1 MDSKLRNRII
11 GAVVLTS
18 FAVVLLP
25 SLFDGSA
32 QDRERFVANIPNPP
46 NIMLRDLSFDA
57 LRKNMQQIEQDSAA
71 KLPIEIVDQTDY
83 SENTNFALD
92 RNRLPIA
99 WSLQLGSFEE
109 EKNARNLRTVLREAE
124 YRSYITSSRTR
135 QGQRFKVFV
144 GPMIDK
150 TSLEKIS
157 VEIRTSMDI
166 EGLIVR
172 YRIEDD
178 SSQLGG

>member
-25 SLFDGSA
+25 SLFDGSS
-32 QDRERFVANIPNPP
+32 QDREKFVANIPNPP
-46 NIMLRDLSFDA
+46 NIMLRDLSFDEV
-57 LRKNMQQIEQDSAA
+57 RKNMQQIEQDSAA

-99 WSLQLGSFEE
+99 WRLQLGSFEE
-109 EKNARNLRTVLREAE
+109 EKNARNLRTLLREAD

-157 VEIRTSMDI
+157 VEIRTNMDI

-178 SSQLGG
+178 SYQIGG